1 MMETFWG
8 IISLLLVVGLVGTI
22 ALLFYF
28 IIGGF
33 FAVRKATKQANVERE
48 KSRAELESSSS
59 DAIRSQLLNYNYFT
73 ASLRATPTL
82 QNFLSRIE
90 NKEEKLLA
98 SEYSSEKRI
107 YQLLNKAERE
117 AGYRGR
123 PECLDYYHEIFDL
136 LRELARRA

>member
-1 MMETFWG
+1 METFWG
-8 IISLLLVVGLVGTI
+8 VISLLLVVGFVG
-22 ALLFYF
+22 AVGLLFYF
-28 IIGGF
+28 IIGAF
-33 FAVRKATKQANVERE
+33 FAVRKATKQADVERE
-48 KSRAELESSSS
+48 KARVALESLSS

-98 SEYSSEKRI
+98 SEYSSEKQI
-107 YQLLNKAERE
+107 YGMLHNAERE
-117 AGYRGR
+117 AGYHGR

-136 LRELARRA
+136 LGELARRP